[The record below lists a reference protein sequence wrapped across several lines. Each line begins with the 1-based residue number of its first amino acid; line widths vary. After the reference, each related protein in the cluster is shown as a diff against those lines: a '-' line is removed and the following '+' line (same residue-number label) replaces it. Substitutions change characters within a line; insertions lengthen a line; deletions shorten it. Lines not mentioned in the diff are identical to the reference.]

1 MQEMKVLIVDD
12 HAAIRRLIGRVVS
25 DLVSE
30 IEECS
35 DGAEA
40 LAAYNRCLPD
50 LVLMDIEMGQVDGI
64 TATKEILLSFPE
76 AKVVIVSKHDD
87 AQLRKA
93 TQQAG
98 ACGYVLKDNLIVIR
112 ELLQK

>member
-1 MQEMKVLIVDD
+1 MKLLIVDD
-12 HAAIRRLIGRVVS
+12 HSAMRRMIGKVVC

-40 LAAYNRCLPD
+40 LAAYRRCLPD

-64 TATKEILLSFPE
+64 TATREILLSFPG
-76 AKVVIVSKHDD
+76 ARVVIVSKHDD
-87 AQLRKA
+87 DQIREAARK
-93 TQQAG
+93 AG
-98 ACGYVLKDNLIVIR
+98 ACGYVLKENLIAIR
-112 ELLQK
+112 ELLGNT